1 MNQNRSG
8 LYKNVSANIGLGTS
22 LTLFTEESMKGEAP
36 VSMKK
41 SSTPKLHMSEAMVS
55 LVTYVVTNL
64 MYL

>member
-1 MNQNRSG
+1 MNQNRGG
-8 LYKNVSANIGLGTS
+8 LHKNVSANIGLGTS
-22 LTLFTEESMKGEAP
+22 LTLVTEEPLKGEAP

-64 MYL
+64 IYL